1 MAAGAVPVRVLR
13 VVSVLGVAALLALF
27 VQRLAQG
34 TPAGSLSAAALRGK
48 PAAPDVRLN
57 VIWPRASTWP
67 ARYRRLATRD
77 KLSPIDLRGRVVV
90 MNFWASWC
98 DPCKSELQ
106 RLTAAAKRHRGSVI
120 FLGVDINDFTGD
132 AMHFLDRGRVD
143 YVSLRGGSG
152 ASTAY
157 GLIGLPETYYLDA
170 RGRVVGRTAG
180 EVSSGQL
187 EDGIKRAAGS

>member
-1 MAAGAVPVRVLR
+1 MALRVLR
-13 VVSVLGVAALLALF
+13 VVSVLGVAALLAMF
-27 VQRLAQG
+27 VHGLAQG
-34 TPAGSLSAAALRGK
+34 TPAGSLSATNLRGK

-77 KLSPIDLRGRVVV
+77 TLSPIDLRGRVVV

-106 RLTAAAKRHRGSVI
+106 RLTTAAKKHRGSVI

-132 AMHFLDRGRVD
+132 ARHFLDRGRVD
-143 YVSLRGGSG
+143 YVSLHGGSG
-152 ASTAY
+152 TSSAY

-187 EDGIKRAAGS
+187 EEGIKRAAGS

>member
-1 MAAGAVPVRVLR
+1 MALRVLR

-27 VQRLAQG
+27 VHHLVQG
-34 TPAGSLSAAALRGK
+34 TPAGSLSATALRGK
-48 PAAPDVRLN
+48 PAAPDVQLN

-67 ARYRRLATRD
+67 ARYRWLAARA

-106 RLTAAAKRHRGSVI
+106 RLTASAKRHRGSVI
-120 FLGVDINDFTGD
+120 FLGVDMNDFTGD
-132 AMHFLDRGRVD
+132 ARHFLDRGRVD

-152 ASTAY
+152 TSSAY

-180 EVSSGQL
+180 EVSTGQL
-187 EDGIKRAAGS
+187 EEGIKRAARS

>member
-1 MAAGAVPVRVLR
+1 MALRVLR
-13 VVSVLGVAALLALF
+13 VVSVLGVAALLAMF
-27 VQRLAQG
+27 VHGLAQG
-34 TPAGSLSAAALRGK
+34 TPAGSLSATNLRGK

-67 ARYRRLATRD
+67 APYKRLATRD
-77 KLSPIDLRGRVVV
+77 TLSPIDLRGRVVV

-106 RLTAAAKRHRGSVI
+106 RLTTAAKKHRGSVI

-132 AMHFLDRGRVD
+132 ARHFLDRGRVD
-143 YVSLRGGSG
+143 YVSLHGGSG
-152 ASTAY
+152 TSSAY

-180 EVSSGQL
+180 EVSSEQL
-187 EDGIKRAAGS
+187 EEGIRRAVGS